1 MAPTKAT
8 ERFLEVLDQWD
19 GMDEEVRRLGF
30 SGCPVGPRGCSD
42 EAPAKCRHCGSGQAA
57 AEAHG
62 RSSEEQYRL
71 FPPSPVH

>member
-30 SGCPVGPRGCSD
+30 ERMSGRASRVFRRSAGEVPALWEWPGGGRGAWQIIRRTVQTLS
-42 EAPAKCRHCGSGQAA
+42 A
-57 AEAHG
+57 
-62 RSSEEQYRL
+62 
-71 FPPSPVH
+71 